1 MGILMARGQKGAIM
15 IGILVVAVAGWGLGV
30 HDSYN
35 GRDAAF
41 PDSVVS
47 TPEAPTE
54 TMGAVFGALGDVGG
68 EVGLGTFLMVMIAFF
83 FVDIFDTAG
92 TLYGVGR
99 MAGKI
104 DENDELENANEAFI
118 ADAAGTTVGSLMG
131 TSTVTTYIESAAG
144 IEEGGKTGLT
154 AVVVGLLFLLGLFF
168 ADLFIA
174 IPTFAT
180 APALIV
186 IGAMMM
192 KGIGDINWND
202 MEIAVP
208 AFLTISL
215 MPFTYSIA
223 DGIAWGV
230 ISYVAMKIGV
240 GKHEEV
246 MQNQILCA
254 IFVLMAM
261 FYLGP
266 GDQSTF
272 DYILDFLN

>member
-1 MGILMARGQKGAIM
+1 M
-15 IGILVVAVAGWGLGV
+15 
-30 HDSYN
+30 
-35 GRDAAF
+35 
-41 PDSVVS
+41 
-47 TPEAPTE
+47 
-54 TMGAVFGALGDVGG
+54 
-68 EVGLGTFLMVMIAFF
+68 
-83 FVDIFDTAG
+83 
-92 TLYGVGR
+92 
-99 MAGKI
+99 
-104 DENDELENANEAFI
+104 
-118 ADAAGTTVGSLMG
+118 
-131 TSTVTTYIESAAG
+131 
-144 IEEGGKTGLT
+144 
-154 AVVVGLLFLLGLFF
+154 
-168 ADLFIA
+168 
-174 IPTFAT
+174 
-180 APALIV
+180 IV

-192 KGIGDINWND
+192 KGIADINWND

-215 MPFTYSIA
+215 MPFNYSIA